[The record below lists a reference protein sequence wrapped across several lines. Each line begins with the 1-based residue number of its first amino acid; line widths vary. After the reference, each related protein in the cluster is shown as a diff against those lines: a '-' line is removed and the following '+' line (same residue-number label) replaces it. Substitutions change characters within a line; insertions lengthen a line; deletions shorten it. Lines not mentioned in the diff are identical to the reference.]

1 MARRNYDYI
10 VVGAGSAGCVL
21 ADRLTRD
28 SETTVL
34 LLEAG
39 EPDEKREIHIPA
51 GFPELFKS
59 EVDWEYYT
67 EPQEHAA
74 DRRLYWPRGKTLGGC
89 SSTNAM
95 IYIRGH
101 QWDYDHWAELGNEG
115 WDYASMLEYFERAEN
130 FEPAGSPYHG
140 LGGPLNVTEPTSPR
154 PVSRAFVRAATQA
167 GYDRNDDFNGA
178 DQEGF
183 GLYHLTQKDG
193 KRHSA
198 AVAYLHPAL
207 DRKNLTAETGAQVTE
222 VTIEDGVAAG
232 VEYEQDGRRRSA
244 SASEEVIVSAGAVNS
259 PQLLMLSGI
268 GDPEHLAE
276 HGIETQVESPGV
288 GRNLQDHLFA
298 FNVYETDDDVSTID
312 DADKLQNVAKW
323 FVLKR
328 GKLTSNVGESG
339 GFVRT
344 SDDEPAPD
352 LQYHFAP
359 SYFMEHGLANPEE
372 GRGLSI
378 GATQLRP
385 ESRGRI
391 ALASEDPFDAPRIDP
406 NYLSEEKDLEVLVE
420 GLKRAREIASQSA
433 LSEYVGREV
442 WPGEDAQSDEELA
455 QHVRETC
462 HTVYHPVGTCKMGDD
477 DMAVV
482 DDELRVHGV
491 EGLRVVDA
499 SVMPTLVGGNTNAP
513 TIAIAEKAADLIREE
528 RTRAER
534 EPIPADD
541 D

>member
-1 MARRNYDYI
+1 M
-10 VVGAGSAGCVL
+10 
-21 ADRLTRD
+21 
-28 SETTVL
+28 
-34 LLEAG
+34 
-39 EPDEKREIHIPA
+39 
-51 GFPELFKS
+51 
-59 EVDWEYYT
+59 DWEYYT

-74 DRRLYWPRGKTLGGC
+74 DRKLYWPRGKTLGGC

-115 WDYASMLEYFERAEN
+115 WDYESMLEYFERAEN

-154 PVSRAFVRAATQA
+154 PVSRSFVRAATEA
-167 GYDRNDDFNGA
+167 GYDRNEDFNGA

-193 KRHSA
+193 KRCSA
-198 AVAYLHPAL
+198 AVGYLHPAL

-222 VTIEDGVAAG
+222 VTIEDGVATG
-232 VEYEQDGRRRSA
+232 VEYEQDGRRQTA
-244 SASEEVIVSAGAVNS
+244 SAGEEVVISAGTVNS

-268 GDPEHLAE
+268 GDPDHLAE
-276 HGIETQVESPGV
+276 HGIETEVEAPGV

-298 FNVYETDDDVSTID
+298 FNVYETDDDVSTLD
-312 DADKLQNVAKW
+312 DAGSLKDMAEW
-323 FVLKR
+323 FLLKR
-328 GKLTSNVGESG
+328 GKITSNVGEGG

-344 SDDEPAPD
+344 SEDEPCPD
-352 LQYHFAP
+352 LQYHFG
-359 SYFMEHGLANPEE
+359 STYFMEHGFANPEE
-372 GRGLSI
+372 GRGISI

-391 ALASEDPFDAPRIDP
+391 TLNSADPFDAPRIDP
-406 NYLSEEKDLEVLVE
+406 NYLSEQKDVDVLVE
-420 GLKRAREIASQSA
+420 GIRRAREIASQSA
-433 LSEYVGREV
+433 LSEYAGREI
-442 WPGEDAQSDEELA
+442 WPGEDAQTDEEIA
-455 QHVRETC
+455 EHVRETC

-477 DMAVV
+477 EDAVV

-499 SVMPTLVGGNTNAP
+499 SIMPTISGGNTNAP
-513 TIAIAEKAADLIREE
+513 TIAIAEKAADLIREAGAVADE
-528 RTRAER
+528 

-541 D
+541 

>member
-1 MARRNYDYI
+1 M
-10 VVGAGSAGCVL
+10 
-21 ADRLTRD
+21 
-28 SETTVL
+28 
-34 LLEAG
+34 
-39 EPDEKREIHIPA
+39 
-51 GFPELFKS
+51 
-59 EVDWEYYT
+59 
-67 EPQEHAA
+67 
-74 DRRLYWPRGKTLGGC
+74 
-89 SSTNAM
+89 
-95 IYIRGH
+95 
-101 QWDYDHWAELGNEG
+101 
-115 WDYASMLEYFERAEN
+115 
-130 FEPAGSPYHG
+130 
-140 LGGPLNVTEPTSPR
+140 
-154 PVSRAFVRAATQA
+154 
-167 GYDRNDDFNGA
+167 
-178 DQEGF
+178 
-183 GLYHLTQKDG
+183 
-193 KRHSA
+193 
-198 AVAYLHPAL
+198 
-207 DRKNLTAETGAQVTE
+207 
-222 VTIEDGVAAG
+222 
-232 VEYEQDGRRRSA
+232 
-244 SASEEVIVSAGAVNS
+244 
-259 PQLLMLSGI
+259 
-268 GDPEHLAE
+268 
-276 HGIETQVESPGV
+276 
-288 GRNLQDHLFA
+288 
-298 FNVYETDDDVSTID
+298 STID